1 MDPGRHIVTVG
12 ILTLHLQLPGCTSL
26 KEKRSLIKPVLA
38 RLHREFN
45 ISVSETSLNDR
56 WQEAVVMCALVS
68 QDSAFTHRS
77 LEAVLKFT
85 EEHFPDIYILE
96 HHIETF

>member
-1 MDPGRHIVTVG
+1 MTIG

-26 KEKRSLIKPVLA
+26 KEKRSLIKPLLA

-45 ISVSETSLNDR
+45 VSVAETGLNDR
-56 WQEAVVMCALVS
+56 WQEALLVCALVS
-68 QDSAFTHRS
+68 NDAGFAQRS
-77 LEAVLKFT
+77 LETVRKFT
-85 EEHFPDIYILE
+85 EEHFPELYILE